1 MISKKLVFSIF
12 FICLF
17 TGVFAQY
24 QVTIEAFVFDKETKQ
39 PLQFANVEFEGKQ
52 IKAISEKD
60 GKFTLVYDEAS
71 IGAEDFFLCSVLG
84 YETLKVKANQL
95 FRLLTNSNKIYL
107 KPKPFIS
114 GKTLGMS
121 GNIYGKV
128 ISESGPIQGATIAI
142 KNTFNEV
149 QTNVDGEFR
158 IDAKED
164 DVLVVNFIGMLEQQ
178 VVVTDNSEINI
189 QMQSDGEL
197 LDEVLLEGEKK
208 VEKIVETGLG
218 KKKDESIGYAVNTL
232 TADDIGVGALNL
244 ADVIVGK
251 FAGVQVAGLN
261 VAAGSPKFIIR
272 GGGGSITNPIP
283 AIFVVDGVI
292 YTEMPDF
299 INLQQIAT
307 ISILKSI
314 IATNRYG
321 TIGSGGAFLIK
332 MKTFDEIQAKKRE
345 NSALVK
351 GNKYEEDLMLIG
363 ASQSTP
369 SYIVQLEKAN
379 SYDAALKTY
388 NAQKRNNR
396 TLSIPYF
403 LDVSDYFMKW
413 DQTYAHKILMGI
425 SQIAYNNPKALKI
438 LAYKLE
444 ERGKLKEA
452 KKIYQRILALR
463 PEHAQ
468 SYRDLALI
476 YQDNGNYV
484 EAMELYGK
492 MLNNTDEGVDFS
504 GLEKPINNELKHL
517 LALHRSKI
525 DYSRIDAEFLK
536 ADFKYDLRIVFD
548 YNDSN

>member
-208 VEKIVETGLG
+208 VEKISKE
-218 KKKDESIGYAVNTL
+218 
-232 TADDIGVGALNL
+232 
-244 ADVIVGK
+244 
-251 FAGVQVAGLN
+251 
-261 VAAGSPKFIIR
+261 IR
-272 GGGGSITNPIP
+272 
-283 AIFVVDGVI
+283 
-292 YTEMPDF
+292 
-299 INLQQIAT
+299 
-307 ISILKSI
+307 K
-314 IATNRYG
+314 
-321 TIGSGGAFLIK
+321 
-332 MKTFDEIQAKKRE
+332 
-345 NSALVK
+345 
-351 GNKYEEDLMLIG
+351 
-363 ASQSTP
+363 
-369 SYIVQLEKAN
+369 
-379 SYDAALKTY
+379 
-388 NAQKRNNR
+388 
-396 TLSIPYF
+396 
-403 LDVSDYFMKW
+403 
-413 DQTYAHKILMGI
+413 
-425 SQIAYNNPKALKI
+425 
-438 LAYKLE
+438 
-444 ERGKLKEA
+444 
-452 KKIYQRILALR
+452 
-463 PEHAQ
+463 
-468 SYRDLALI
+468 
-476 YQDNGNYV
+476 
-484 EAMELYGK
+484 
-492 MLNNTDEGVDFS
+492 
-504 GLEKPINNELKHL
+504 ELK
-517 LALHRSKI
+517 K
-525 DYSRIDAEFLK
+525 
-536 ADFKYDLRIVFD
+536 
-548 YNDSN
+548 